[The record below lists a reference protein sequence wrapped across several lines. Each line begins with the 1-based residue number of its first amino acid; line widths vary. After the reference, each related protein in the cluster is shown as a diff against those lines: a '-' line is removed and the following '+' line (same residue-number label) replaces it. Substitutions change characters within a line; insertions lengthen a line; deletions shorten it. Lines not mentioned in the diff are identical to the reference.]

1 VSAPTF
7 ELTGA
12 ISPPLANGELAFE
25 TPWQGR
31 VFGIAR
37 VLAERG
43 LFSWD
48 DFRARLIEAIARW
61 ESAGDQSEYRYYD
74 CFLTALEAVLVER
87 GVIAAGELAARVGT
101 FAARAP
107 DHHHHHAHDD

>member
-1 VSAPTF
+1 MSAPTF
-7 ELTGA
+7 ELDTA
-12 ISPPLANGELAFE
+12 IAPPLANGELVFE

-37 VLAERG
+37 ALAEQG

-48 DFRARLIEAIARW
+48 DFRACLIEAIARW
-61 ESAGDQSEYRYYD
+61 ESAGDQSEYRYYH
-74 CFLTALEAVLVER
+74 CFLAALETLLVKR
-87 GVIAAGELAARVGT
+87 GVIAAGELAARVGA

-107 DHHHHHAHDD
+107 DHDHHHAHDA